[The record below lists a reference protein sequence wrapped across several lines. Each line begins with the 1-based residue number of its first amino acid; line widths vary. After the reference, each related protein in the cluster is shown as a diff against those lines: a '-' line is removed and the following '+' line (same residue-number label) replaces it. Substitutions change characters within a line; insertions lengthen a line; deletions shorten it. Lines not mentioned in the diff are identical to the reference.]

1 MAERYEGEEQL
12 LSEAVGRVVHIRPRK
27 TGRKKAQQY
36 QVTIPAAIARLMLKK
51 SEAWRWTL
59 TDEGVLLEPA
69 TDEDPDEL
77 PAWAREPERRRGR
90 HGGRGAR

>member
-27 TGRKKAQQY
+27 TGRKKGQQY

-51 SEAWRWTL
+51 SEAWRWKL

-69 TDEDPDEL
+69 TEEDPNAL
-77 PAWAREPERRRGR
+77 PAWAHQAERQRRRDRGR
-90 HGGRGAR
+90 RAP